1 MSCHQLIYVSTP
13 KVEVT
18 KEFIT
23 NILDKALNRNYSLQ
37 ISGLLVYY
45 HGEFM
50 QLIEGDKKAI
60 DELFYI
66 IRKDPRHGDIRILR
80 EAESPERCMPT
91 WAMGFTMLNQFS
103 SEIEEQS
110 FYISSEDAKEFCSM
124 MPVEVGSLFLEF
136 MQDVPSK

>member
-1 MSCHQLIYVSTP
+1 
-13 KVEVT
+13 
-18 KEFIT
+18 
-23 NILDKALNRNYSLQ
+23 
-37 ISGLLVYY
+37 
-45 HGEFM
+45 
-50 QLIEGDKKAI
+50 
-60 DELFYI
+60 
-66 IRKDPRHGDIRILR
+66 
-80 EAESPERCMPT
+80 MPT